1 MCTARK
7 FIGQRLRLEAAPT
20 CHLNGIQLCGRAKL
34 PDNYASEETG
44 RAPASLSEGRK
55 REWNQ
60 VVSKAEKLRKQV
72 ATLACFGGHALRSR
86 NIGEL
91 LQEATLLVSDAIEVD
106 LVKVLELLPDGENLL
121 VRAGVNWNPGVVG
134 HATISADGG
143 SAAGHALR
151 TDEPVISDLTTESRF
166 NIPTLLVDHGV
177 KSTVNVVIRGDR
189 GPFGVLEVDS
199 RQHRSFGQDDI
210 AFLQNYANLLASAID
225 RVNKQNELEGSI
237 KEQKVLLHE
246 LHHRVNNMLMTISAV
261 AQLTRAKS
269 KNIDDF
275 AKALDDRLKA
285 LARSHALL
293 SQPGRTTATI
303 KELLSQELS
312 AQGAVEGG
320 NLSQHGP
327 ELSVPSKQAQ
337 LLSMAFHELA
347 TNAVKHGALSTKAG
361 RIEVVWDA
369 ERIQQA
375 QHLRIRW
382 REAGVRINYE
392 PLKRGFG
399 SEILERSIPEML
411 QGSFDR
417 TFHPDGIEC
426 ILEFRIEG

>member
-1 MCTARK
+1 M
-7 FIGQRLRLEAAPT
+7 
-20 CHLNGIQLCGRAKL
+20 
-34 PDNYASEETG
+34 PDNHASEETG
-44 RAPASLSEGRK
+44 RAPASLPEGRK
-55 REWNQ
+55 RKWNQ
-60 VVSKAEKLRKQV
+60 VVREAEKLRKQV
-72 ATLACFGGHALRSR
+72 ATLACFGGRALRSR

-189 GPFGVLEVDS
+189 GPFGVLEVDF

-285 LARSHALL
+285 LARSHA
-293 SQPGRTTATI
+293 
-303 KELLSQELS
+303 
-312 AQGAVEGG
+312 
-320 NLSQHGP
+320 
-327 ELSVPSKQAQ
+327 
-337 LLSMAFHELA
+337 
-347 TNAVKHGALSTKAG
+347 
-361 RIEVVWDA
+361 
-369 ERIQQA
+369 
-375 QHLRIRW
+375 
-382 REAGVRINYE
+382 Y
-392 PLKRGFG
+392 
-399 SEILERSIPEML
+399 
-411 QGSFDR
+411 
-417 TFHPDGIEC
+417 
-426 ILEFRIEG
+426 